1 MFDFIKEFIK
11 EPKFIGAIAPSGKEL
26 SNKMIED
33 IDFKSCDCI
42 VEYGPGTGVFTE
54 KIMARKREDTVFL
67 VFETNYE
74 FYKSLNDTY
83 GHKKNVKIINDS
95 AENIKFYLEELN
107 IESIDYIVS
116 GLPFTSLPKEVSKA
130 ILKASI
136 EVLKDKGYL
145 ITFQYSLAKKKFFN
159 EYFND
164 MRIKRSLI
172 NLPPAYVL
180 TFQGNQ
186 SRVCSKV

>member
-1 MFDFIKEFIK
+1 MFNFIKEFIK
-11 EPKFIGAIAPSGKEL
+11 DPKFIGAIAPSGKEL
-26 SNKMIED
+26 ANKMIED
-33 IDFKSCDCI
+33 IDFKNCKCI

-54 KIMARKREDTVFL
+54 KIMARKNEETLFL

-74 FYKSLNDTY
+74 FFRNLNDTY

-95 AENIKFYLEELN
+95 AENVKFYLDEFN
-107 IESIDYIVS
+107 INKVDYIVS
-116 GLPFTSLPKEVSKA
+116 GLPFTSLPKEVSKG

-136 EVLKDKGYL
+136 EVLNDDGYL

-159 EYFND
+159 DYFND
-164 MRIKRSLI
+164 MKIKRSLI

-180 TFQGNQ
+180 TFQGNN
-186 SRVCSKV
+186 SRIS